1 MGFTNLERL
10 FLRERDLEYEEWLD
24 FLNKEIDMDALELA
38 LNKIRVSGAQP
49 DTSEGLAM
57 IFEDKPTSK
66 PIAVTTTVF
75 ARQFCESDPYYCYR
89 EL

>member
-1 MGFTNLERL
+1 M
-10 FLRERDLEYEEWLD
+10 ERDSEYERWLD
-24 FLNKEIDMDALELA
+24 SLNEVIDMDSLELA
-38 LNKIRVSGAQP
+38 LNQARISGARP

-75 ARQFCESDPYYCYR
+75 ARQFCEADPYYCYR